1 MERGPTGYKVPISSV
16 GEPCFAFIPNPLPP
30 EPAVTVDAARLQKA
44 SVALGKLSGVTS
56 LLPDPHLFIYSYIRK
71 EAVLSS
77 QIEGTQSTLSELL
90 LFENEAAAGVPLD
103 DVQEVSNY
111 VAAMKHGLRRL
122 QEGFPLSLRLI
133 REIHAELL
141 AKGRGAEKQPGDF
154 RTSQNWIGGSRPGNA
169 LFVPP
174 PPDQL
179 LSCLGPL
186 ENFLHDEKTPSLV
199 RAALA
204 HVQFETIHPFLDGN
218 GRIGRLLITLLLCNE
233 GVLSE
238 PMLYLSLYLK
248 KNRAAYY
255 ELLQRVRLTGDWEAW
270 LDFFL
275 DGVTETAVQAAD
287 TVARLLAL
295 FQNDRQRIY
304 ALGRAAGSAP
314 RVHEFLQKQPI
325 ASAARLVRELEISK
339 PTANAALGVL
349 EKLGVVRELTGGKTN
364 RAYAYDEH
372 LRILSE
378 GTEPL

>member
-133 REIHAELL
+133 REIHAQLL